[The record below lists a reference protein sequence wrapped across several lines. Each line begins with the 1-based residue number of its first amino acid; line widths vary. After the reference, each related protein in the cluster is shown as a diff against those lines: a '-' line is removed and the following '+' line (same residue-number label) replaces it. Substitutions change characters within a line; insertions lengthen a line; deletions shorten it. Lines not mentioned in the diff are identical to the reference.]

1 MARQSITLANQ
12 NDEWLKQQISKEE
25 FTSKSEAVNYLIK
38 QARERDEYV
47 EFVRSLDTEDAL
59 DVLKYLNSVMTDV
72 SFSLSLKAY
81 LKAPNP
87 SFPQKLFFPKVLVLL
102 AASNN
107 PMKATLAPTMY
118 SDHPALLKDPFYRQ
132 MGFK

>member
-47 EFVRSLDTEDAL
+47 EFVRMKLDRAER
-59 DVLKYLNSVMTDV
+59 SG
-72 SFSLSLKAY
+72 FSTKT
-81 LKAPNP
+81 KEE
-87 SFPQKLFFPKVLVLL
+87 LL
-102 AASNN
+102 ADIKKKLNV
-107 PMKATLAPTMY
+107 
-118 SDHPALLKDPFYRQ
+118 
-132 MGFK
+132 